1 LDQGKI
7 RIEKIYNKGK
17 NHSIQQSSNRWNNTG
32 GSAMLNRRRFTQSLA
47 AVSLSGGGHVRAQS
61 RNLTYVGWSHD
72 EAASKGVITSMFE
85 AYRKSNTNTKLDV
98 VGFPWAQMQQNILL
112 RMRSGQPLDVVQLA
126 ERWLPQFGSAGKLLD
141 LNEVYGRGALQRLIS
156 PGILKLGEYRGKQ
169 LGLPWT
175 AASIGMVANA
185 KVLKD
190 AGIYQ
195 PPHTVDAFI
204 EALKAIKRT
213 QPQSVPYAMTT
224 KNNNS
229 LSPDFQVWLWT
240 FGGQLFDDKGKV
252 LVNSQA
258 GVRALSFMADL
269 VKDGLAA
276 KDIDRPDA
284 RRMYAQN
291 QTAFYQDAPLAR
303 GFARNNSGIGND
315 FDSNVIAMPTPVL
328 RDGNAPQSFAW
339 GHLLTMFGDGKT
351 MPNAQSPQALL
362 TSHLALNDS
371 NQLAYFKD
379 QGLFPVTNSALS
391 QVASDPYV
399 SAWSKAANTAERDE
413 ISMWSNSADLTTIV
427 GEEVQ
432 SALLGLKTA
441 QSAIESMGKRL
452 EAKMAELPKT

>member
-1 LDQGKI
+1 
-7 RIEKIYNKGK
+7 
-17 NHSIQQSSNRWNNTG
+17 
-32 GSAMLNRRRFTQSLA
+32 MLTRRHFTQSLA
-47 AVSLSGGGHVRAQS
+47 AATLLGSGAARAQS
-61 RNLTYVGWSHD
+61 RTLTYVGWSQD
-72 EAASKGVITSMFE
+72 EAASKAVLTGMFDG
-85 AYRKSNTNTKLDV
+85 YRKTNADIKLDV
-98 VGFPWAQMQQNILL
+98 IGFPWGQMQQNILL

-126 ERWLPQFGSAGKLLD
+126 ERWLPQFGSTGRLVD
-141 LNEVYGRGALQRLIS
+141 LNDVYGKAALQRAIS
-156 PGILKLGEYRGKQ
+156 PGLLKLGEYRGKQ

-190 AGIYQ
+190 AGVNQ
-195 PPHTVDAFI
+195 TPQTVDAFV

-229 LSPDFQVWLWT
+229 MSPDFQVWLWT

-252 LVNSQA
+252 LVNSPA
-258 GVRALSFMADL
+258 GVRALSFMVDL

-291 QTAFYQDAPLAR
+291 QTGFYQDAPLAR
-303 GFARNNSGIGND
+303 GFARNNSGRGAD
-315 FDSNVIAMPTPVL
+315 FDSNVIAMATPVL
-328 RDGNAPQSFAW
+328 RAGNAPQSFAW
-339 GHLLTMFGDGKT
+339 GHLLTMFGDGKSA
-351 MPNAQSPQALL
+351 PNAQSLQA
-362 TSHLALNDS
+362 TFAAHLAMNDT

-379 QGLFPVTNSALS
+379 QGLFPVTNSALA

-432 SALLGLKTA
+432 GALLGQKTA
-441 QSAIESMGKRL
+441 QAAIEAMGKRL